1 MAQLTASQRRYIRRK
16 TRRPDSDPASESDE
30 LNIVPFLDV
39 VVNLI
44 MFLLISMT
52 VVLSVAEVRAQL
64 PSYGPGTPGWSASVV
79 ITEGGVT
86 VSDGQGTLAPGCRA
100 YGAGPTVANVGG
112 EPDWL
117 ALRACAEHLKTLH
130 PDDDDVTIAA
140 DPMIPLAQV
149 IRAMD
154 ALRGPHDALF
164 GDVKLAAGIR

>member
-1 MAQLTASQRRYIRRK
+1 MAQLSPSQRRYIRRK
-16 TRRPDSDPASESDE
+16 SRRPDADPATQSDE

-52 VVLSVAEVRAQL
+52 AVLTVAEVHAQL
-64 PSYGPGTPGWSASVV
+64 PSYGPGTPGWSATVV
-79 ITEGGVT
+79 ITESGV
-86 VSDGQGTLAPGCRA
+86 VISDGRETIA
-100 YGAGPTVANVGG
+100 TVDNVGG

-117 ALRACAEHLKTLH
+117 ELRAHAERLKALH

-154 ALRGPHDALF
+154 AMRGPNDALF
-164 GDVKLAAGIR
+164 GDVRLAAGIR

>member
-1 MAQLTASQRRYIRRK
+1 MAKLSPSQRRYIRRK
-16 TRRPDSDPASESDE
+16 SRRPDSDPATESDE

-52 VVLSVAEVRAQL
+52 AVLTVAEVHAQL

-79 ITEGGVT
+79 ITDSGVI
-86 VSDGQGTLAPGCRA
+86 VSDGSRTLE
-100 YGAGPTVANVGG
+100 TIQLVGG

-117 ALRACAEHLKTLH
+117 ALRAVAERLKAEH
-130 PDDDDVTIAA
+130 PDDDDVTISA
-140 DPMIPLAQV
+140 DPMIPLSQL

-154 ALRGPHDALF
+154 AMRGPHDSLF
-164 GDVKLAAGIR
+164 GDVKLAAGVR